1 MMRTRWW
8 WATAVLGAGACGET
22 PLPDA
27 APRLAQSGLALTSAP
42 RGVQGTF
49 VHEGASARFSSREV
63 EPGVF
68 RIEVRLRGLT
78 LTGLMEPAQGVS
90 LLDGFAD
97 ANGADVQMREPDR
110 ALLTALYRALNAKL
124 PVGDD
129 AAPEA
134 MYLRRAVGVWSQ
146 FPDSV
151 ALQRAVM
158 GEKGRGY
165 TMLCS
170 YARCNGRNTGSCE
183 GNYNWYAYATHDCD
197 RGGFDW
203 PGNQQLAQ
211 LGDHYWCNGDEYF
224 LAGGVWQC
232 GSPNHWHRPKVVGN
246 CFGRCGPE
254 CGGDTQ
260 YTRDATNHD
269 SCVRNG
275 HMLVSGWCNDQF
287 VAAVDD
293 ELFAPNCY

>member
-1 MMRTRWW
+1 MRTWW
-8 WATAVLGAGACGET
+8 WAMVVLVAGACGET
-22 PLPDA
+22 PIPDA
-27 APRLAQSGLALTSAP
+27 APRLEQNGLALSSAP
-42 RGVQGTF
+42 RETRGTF
-49 VHEGASARFSSREV
+49 VHEGEAVRFSSQEV

-78 LTGLMEPAQGVS
+78 LTGLMEPLQGIS
-90 LLDGFAD
+90 TLDGFAD
-97 ANGADVQMREPDR
+97 ANGADVQVEGMDR
-110 ALLTALYRALNAKL
+110 TLLIALYRALNAKL
-124 PVGDD
+124 PAGDD
-129 AAPEA
+129 AAPQA
-134 MYLRRAVGVWSQ
+134 RYLRRAVGVWSQ

-183 GNYNWYAYATHDCD
+183 GIYNWYAYAAHDCD

-211 LGDHYWCNGDEYF
+211 LGDHYRCNGDEYF

-260 YTRDATNHD
+260 YTRDATSHD

-287 VAAVDD
+287 VAAIDD

>member
-1 MMRTRWW
+1 M
-8 WATAVLGAGACGET
+8 VLGAGACGET

-27 APRLAQSGLALTSAP
+27 APRLARSGLALSSAP

-97 ANGADVQMREPDR
+97 ANGAEAQMREPDR

-232 GSPNHWHRPKVVGN
+232 GTPNHWHRPKVVGN

>member
-1 MMRTRWW
+1 MRTKLW
-8 WATAVLGAGACGET
+8 WAVVLVACACGGAVKT
-22 PLPDA
+22 GDDVPLKQEGLSLA
-27 APRLAQSGLALTSAP
+27 ASP
-42 RGVQGTF
+42 RGSRGSFAHQGEQVT
-49 VHEGASARFSSREV
+49 FSSRQV

-68 RIEVRLRGLT
+68 RVEVRLRGLT
-78 LTGLMEPAQGVS
+78 LTGLMEPASGVS
-90 LLDGFAD
+90 TLDGFAE
-97 ANGADVQMREPDR
+97 ANGADAQMGAADR
-110 ALLTALYRALNAKL
+110 ALLTALYRELNAAL
-124 PVGDD
+124 PAGDA

-134 MYLRRAVGVWSQ
+134 MYLRRAVSVWSQ
-146 FPDSV
+146 YPDTV
-151 ALQRAVM
+151 ALRRAVM

-170 YARCNGRNTGSCE
+170 YARCNGRDTGSC
-183 GNYNWYAYATHDCD
+183 GGVYNWYAHAAHDCD

-211 LGDHYWCNGDEYF
+211 LGDHYSCNGDEFF
-224 LAGGVWQC
+224 LAGGTWLC
-232 GSPNHWHRPKVVGN
+232 GSPDHWHRPKVVGN
-246 CFGRCGPE
+246 CFGRCGSD

-260 YTRDATNHD
+260 YTVDATNHD

-275 HMLVSGWCNDQF
+275 HILVSGWCNDQF